1 MHFVQQLHKTTNNQV
16 EEDAAIMSFMTQEK
30 VVAFI
35 KMRKKQVL
43 FWGILALAFLLRC
56 LRFAAVPDGINQDE
70 AMGAMDAWALS
81 QYGTDRFGTFLPVHF
96 AAWQTSQMSVL
107 LSYCMIPFIKIFG
120 FSTVT
125 VRLPMLLISTGAVA
139 LVYLVGQK
147 LFGERIALVAM
158 LLTAVNPWQFMQSR
172 WSLDCN
178 LFPHVFLLAFYLL
191 LLGLEK
197 RRYLYLSM
205 PVFGLTFYCYGIAAY
220 SVTAFLFVFFVWC
233 LWKRQIRFRE
243 GVLCAVLFTIVALP
257 EIIVLGINAIHFG
270 QTIETPLFTMPYFP
284 YSVRSADILL
294 LNFSFAQL
302 GRNAWALFS
311 HVFLQLPDIFFN
323 SIPAFGPLYHVSIP
337 FVFAGI
343 VIYTAKLFGEKDT
356 AKQTKMLALW
366 GFLITGIWVGLI
378 TYEVNINR
386 VNIIFYPLLL
396 LCAYGIDLV
405 IQKWRKLLPVIA
417 VVYGISSVLF
427 FVTYFTSY
435 AQESGKYYNRDFLNA
450 IVEADNLEAYDSL
463 YITGNLGWQ
472 FNQSATEILT
482 QYACRID
489 ALYYQG
495 KSNFSNGREL
505 PDYADRYHYIYPEKQ
520 GGELAGLVGDGLLV
534 LHKDDLEYITFDYKE
549 IDTVGDYVLVTVQ
562 N

>member
-56 LRFAAVPDGINQDE
+56 IRFAAVPDGINQDE

-107 LSYCMIPFIKIFG
+107 LSYCMIPLIKIFG
-120 FSTVT
+120 FNIVT

-197 RRYLYLSM
+197 RRYLYLAM

-294 LNFSFAQL
+294 LNFSLAQL

-343 VIYTAKLFGEKDT
+343 VIYTAKLFWEKDT

-396 LCAYGIDLV
+396 LCAYGIDLA
-405 IQKWRKLLPVIA
+405 IQKWRKLLPVI
-417 VVYGISSVLF
+417 VVAYGISSVLF

-495 KSNFSNGREL
+495 KSNSSNGREL